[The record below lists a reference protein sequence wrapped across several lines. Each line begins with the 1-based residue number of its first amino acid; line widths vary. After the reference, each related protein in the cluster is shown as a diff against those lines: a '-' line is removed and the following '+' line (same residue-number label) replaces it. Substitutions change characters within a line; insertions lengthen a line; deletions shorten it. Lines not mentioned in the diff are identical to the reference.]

1 MVHCKTVFLHR
12 WAQDILHSARQCL
25 FAFGA
30 PGCPSPARFQ
40 YKHNPTLTPPAQV
53 TLVSAQNRAEN
64 PSSFRCR
71 VHLPHC
77 GLREEQARCEQKAP
91 ERPRFSFSHPTSR
104 ENGKGAWRGSWPT
117 SSVQLKGT
125 SCSWALAGI
134 TMRKCAGVLNPIY
147 WFSGSQKGLGICPL
161 KEFLMYMLRT
171 TPRWMSE
178 TTCFSGTQIHVQVYL
193 VLHSKQISEFC

>member
-1 MVHCKTVFLHR
+1 MSTG
-12 WAQDILHSARQCL
+12 HSAQCQAMPL
-25 FAFGA
+25 CFWSPRVPISCQIPVQAQPHPHSSSSGD
-30 PGCPSPARFQ
+30 PGKCTEQGGEPLVFQ
-40 YKHNPTLTPPAQV
+40 MQG
-53 TLVSAQNRAEN
+53 
-64 PSSFRCR
+64 SS
-71 VHLPHC
+71 LPHC

-161 KEFLMYMLRT
+161 KEFLVYMLRT